1 MRRSLINFRLLF
13 FIIKY
18 DIYGKIDMLIRA
30 FTNDVLNQIVE
41 KCPENQDELIT
52 IKGLEKVKIDK
63 YGRDILE
70 IVKKYNTV

>member
-1 MRRSLINFRLLF
+1 
-13 FIIKY
+13 
-18 DIYGKIDMLIRA
+18 MLIMI

-52 IKGLEKVKIDK
+52 IKGLGKVKIDK